1 MPVSNTSK
9 VLVLAAI
16 FGVAVVFL
24 APMIDLPSGTVKG
37 RLAIHILVLALLA
50 GTLLWSLQFRSDFA
64 VAFGHDSAALERGSL
79 QAFHCTRRC

>member
-1 MPVSNTSK
+1 MPVSNTNK

-24 APMIDLPSGTVKG
+24 APMIDLPSGTVKS

-50 GTLLWSLQFRSDFA
+50 GTLLWSAQFRTAFA
-64 VAFGHDSAALERGSL
+64 VVFGHDAAVLERGSL